1 MNPSSHTSR
10 WRGVLMSHTRDVDPT
25 HSAGE
30 FVDRHVR
37 ISSVRGR
44 FSQVEGVIEGDPDD
58 LTTGRFEAT
67 IDAASIDTRQED
79 RDQHL
84 RSADFF
90 DVENHLK
97 VTFKSTSVE

>member
-1 MNPSSHTSR
+1 
-10 WRGVLMSHTRDVDPT
+10 MSQKWVVDPT
-25 HSAGE
+25 HTNVE
-30 FVDRHVR
+30 FVVRHMM

-84 RSADFF
+84 VRPTFSTWRTTPRSPLRAPAWKKR
-90 DVENHLK
+90 ER
-97 VTFKSTSVE
+97 TSTRSPAI